1 LPNDNLFVNIHK
13 MPRKKAVVKT
23 ETVVSKISVNP
34 KRRRGFWLIVL
45 LIGLLLLAYYKKGW
59 FVSATV
65 NGQPI
70 TRLELTKRMDALYK
84 DKVIAQMVNEK
95 ILEQEAAKKGVS
107 VSQKEID
114 DKMAEVETQY
124 GGKDSFNQLLQQQG
138 LTRDEFNRQTK
149 YQLIVEK
156 LFSSEAS
163 PSAADVQ
170 KFMDQNKNAPEATD
184 EAKFKIL
191 AEKQVKQD
199 NLSKIFNDKFQ
210 QLKTSAKVQ
219 LF

>member
-1 LPNDNLFVNIHK
+1 

-23 ETVVSKISVNP
+23 ETAASEVTTNP
-34 KRRRGFWLIVL
+34 RRKRGLWLIIL

-59 FVSATV
+59 FISATV

-84 DKVIAQMVNEK
+84 EKVVAQMVNEK
-95 ILEQEAAKKGVS
+95 ILEQEAAKKGVT

-114 DKMAEVETQY
+114 DKSAEVENQY

-156 LFSSEAS
+156 LFAGEAS

-170 KFMDQNKNAPEATD
+170 KFMDENKNAPEATD
-184 EAKFKIL
+184 EAKFKAL

-219 LF
+219 IF